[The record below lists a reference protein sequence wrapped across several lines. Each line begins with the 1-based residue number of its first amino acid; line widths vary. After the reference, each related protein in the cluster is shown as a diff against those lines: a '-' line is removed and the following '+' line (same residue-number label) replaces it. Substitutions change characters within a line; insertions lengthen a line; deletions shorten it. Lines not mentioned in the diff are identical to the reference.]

1 MVVDS
6 SPRSECVAEGEVLR
20 SMEPK
25 DSYRYL
31 GATGELVKPPL
42 EEFKLDDGEPPKSP
56 AKN

>member
-1 MVVDS
+1 MDS
-6 SPRSECVAEGEVLR
+6 SPRSECVAEGEVLGA
-20 SMEPK
+20 MEPK